1 MQKLTFIF
9 IILILTTSCRSW
21 KINKIEANKS
31 SEKIE
36 LIELE
41 NSIGVIFPAELD
53 VYFLNKNDRF
63 TPSKE
68 QIARVEMEIEKQYLE
83 AQRQFIYEQVY
94 VRTSEVYGDQEIDKQ
109 KTYSD
114 IMESVSKI
122 AKRIPKYD
130 RQYVGYVENGE
141 EIILINFID
150 FSRDPHNLKKDLAK
164 ELIGGFH
171 GWFQS
176 NIITQNFY
184 LSTNELSVY

>member
-1 MQKLTFIF
+1 MQKLTYIF
-9 IILILTTSCRSW
+9 ILLFLTTSCRSY
-21 KINKIEANKS
+21 KLNKIEANKS
-31 SEKIE
+31 SENVTVIK
-36 LIELE
+36 LK
-41 NSIGVIFPAELD
+41 NSIGIIFPAEQNT
-53 VYFLNKNDRF
+53 YFLKNNDRF

-68 QIARVEMEIEKQYLE
+68 QIIKVESEIEKQYLE
-83 AQRQFIYEQVY
+83 AQRQFIYDQVY

-109 KTYSD
+109 KTYSS

-130 RQYVGYVENGE
+130 RQYLGYVENGE

-150 FSRDPHNLKKDLAK
+150 FSRDPHHLKMNLGK

-176 NIITQNFY
+176 NIITLDYN
-184 LSTNELSVY
+184 LSTKKLSVY

>member
-1 MQKLTFIF
+1 M
-9 IILILTTSCRSW
+9 TTSCRSG
-21 KINKIEANKS
+21 KLNKIEDNKYS
-31 SEKIE
+31 GTVKV
-36 LIELE
+36 IELE
-41 NSIGVIFPAELD
+41 NSIGVIFPDELD

-63 TPSKE
+63 TPSNE
-68 QIARVEMEIEKQYLE
+68 QIAKVESEINKQYLE
-83 AQRQFIYEQVY
+83 TQRKFIYEQVY

-109 KTYSD
+109 KTYAD
-114 IMESVSKI
+114 IMESVTKI

-141 EIILINFID
+141 KIILINFID

-176 NIITQNFY
+176 NIITLNFY
-184 LSTNELSVY
+184 LSTNKLSVY

>member
-1 MQKLTFIF
+1 M
-9 IILILTTSCRSW
+9 TTSCRSW
-21 KINKIEANKS
+21 KLNKIEANKS
-31 SEKIE
+31 SERVK

-41 NSIGVIFPAELD
+41 NSIGVIFPAEFD
-53 VYFLNKNDRF
+53 VYFLNKNARF

-68 QIARVEMEIEKQYLE
+68 EIARVEMEIKKQYLE
-83 AQRQFIYEQVY
+83 AQRKFIYEQIY

-114 IMESVSKI
+114 IMESVLKI

-130 RQYVGYVENGE
+130 RQYVGYLEKE
-141 EIILINFID
+141 EKIILINFID

-176 NIITQNFY
+176 NIITQNFN
-184 LSTNELSVY
+184 LNRNELSSY

>member
-9 IILILTTSCRSW
+9 IILILATSCRSG
-21 KINKIEANKS
+21 KLYKIETNKVS
-31 SEKIE
+31 DNVKVID
-36 LIELE
+36 LE
-41 NSIGVIFPAELD
+41 NSFGVIFPAELE
-53 VYFLNKNDRF
+53 VYFLNKNKRF

-68 QIARVEMEIEKQYLE
+68 QISKVESEIDKQYLE
-83 AQRQFIYEQVY
+83 AQRKFIYEQVY

-114 IMESVSKI
+114 IMDSVSKI
-122 AKRIPKYD
+122 AKRIPNYD

-141 EIILINFID
+141 NIILINFID
-150 FSRDPHNLKKDLAK
+150 FSKDPHNLEENLAK

-176 NIITQNFY
+176 NIITQNFN
-184 LSTNELSVY
+184 LNTNKLSVY

>member
-1 MQKLTFIF
+1 MQKLTLIF

-21 KINKIEANKS
+21 KLNKIETNKS
-31 SEKIE
+31 SENVKV
-36 LIELE
+36 IELE
-41 NSIGVIFPAELD
+41 NSIGVILPAELD
-53 VYFLNKNDRF
+53 VYFLKKSNRF

-68 QIARVEMEIEKQYLE
+68 QIVRVESEIEKQYLE
-83 AQRQFIYEQVY
+83 AQRQFIYKQVY
-94 VRTSEVYGDQEIDKQ
+94 VRTSEVYGDQKIDKQ

-122 AKRIPKYD
+122 AERISKYD

-141 EIILINFID
+141 KIILINFID
-150 FSRDPHNLKKDLAK
+150 FSKDPHNLEKDLAK

-176 NIITQNFY
+176 NIITQNFN
-184 LSTNELSVY
+184 LNTNKLSVY

>member
-1 MQKLTFIF
+1 M
-9 IILILTTSCRSW
+9 TTSCRSW
-21 KINKIEANKS
+21 KLNKIETNKS
-31 SEKIE
+31 SENVKV
-36 LIELE
+36 IELE
-41 NSIGVIFPAELD
+41 NSIGIILPAELD
-53 VYFLNKNDRF
+53 VYFLKKSDRF

-68 QIARVEMEIEKQYLE
+68 QIVRVESEIEKQYLE

-94 VRTSEVYGDQEIDKQ
+94 VRTSEVYGDQKIDKQ

-122 AKRIPKYD
+122 AERISKYD

-141 EIILINFID
+141 KIILINFID
-150 FSRDPHNLKKDLAK
+150 FSKDPHNLEKDLAK

-176 NIITQNFY
+176 NIITQNFN
-184 LSTNELSVY
+184 LNTNKLTVY